1 MEWWREV
8 IKRRLHEWHRRGGWP
23 PTLLESWIHEVARI
37 VRVARAAEV
46 ALGPANMRLWRW
58 YKAEGAPRDPEY
70 VRPLEAFAL
79 YLLQEGV
86 NA

>member
-1 MEWWREV
+1 MDPPGVLVEGSAWGDSTALPFPMFWGWSG
-8 IKRRLHEWHRRGGWP
+8 IPQGGK
-23 PTLLESWIHEVARI
+23 IDF
-37 VRVARAAEV
+37 
-46 ALGPANMRLWRW
+46 GPANMRLWRW
-58 YKAEGAPRDPEY
+58 YKAQGAPRDPEY

>member
-1 MEWWREV
+1 
-8 IKRRLHEWHRRGGWP
+8 
-23 PTLLESWIHEVARI
+23 
-37 VRVARAAEV
+37 
-46 ALGPANMRLWRW
+46 MRLWRW

>member
-1 MEWWREV
+1 MDPDEWWRV
-8 IKRRLHEWHRRGGWP
+8 RHTTASPVSYGGWGG
-23 PTLLESWIHEVARI
+23 IHQEDKI
-37 VRVARAAEV
+37 D
-46 ALGPANMRLWRW
+46 LGPANIRLWRW
-58 YKAEGAPRDPEY
+58 YKAQGAPRDPEY